1 MTQPLVSFTP
11 EQFDRLVE
19 AVAGG
24 GKPAANAN
32 DKGVSIGMAGVPVVG
47 VGCGDAGMGPTA
59 LGVYQMLAAGS
70 PRLALAKAMGM
81 PWAPWMMN
89 VRAVFG
95 DTSVANVP
103 EVGLDVRV
111 TQDVLV
117 ESMLVRIENQSTTA
131 NQNQLQAQSDW
142 YYNFQSCIEATMD
155 VTGTPRY
162 PVAPRFMPLSSLC
175 DAFNGDSRPGA
186 GWILTY
192 TNSIKMSF
200 YAKVTI
206 PVAPIEVIVTFRT
219 STPIWD
225 ALVEMTNR
233 EAIYRLQQPDI
244 GLVLPQAYIDRCCR

>member
-1 MTQPLVSFTP
+1 MTEPLVSFTP

-19 AVAGG
+19 AVANGG
-24 GKPAANAN
+24 RREGVEA
-32 DKGVSIGMAGVPVVG
+32 KGAVGIAGVPVVG
-47 VGCGDAGMGPTA
+47 VGCGDAGMGPMA
-59 LGVYQMLAAGS
+59 SSVYAYLAAGS

-81 PWAPWMMN
+81 PFAPWMCN

-103 EVGLDVRV
+103 EVGGDTRI
-111 TQDVLV
+111 TQDVVV
-117 ESMLVRIENQSTTA
+117 ESMLVRVENQSTTA
-131 NQNQLQAQSDW
+131 NQNQFQSQSDF
-142 YYNFQSCIEATMD
+142 YYNFQSCIEATLD
-155 VTGTPRY
+155 ITGTPRY
-162 PVAPRFMPLSSLC
+162 PVAPRFMPIASLC

-192 TNSIKMSF
+192 TNQFKMSF

-244 GLVLPQAYIDRCCR
+244 GLVLPEAYVNRCCR